1 MEVWSSARC
10 ACYPA
15 PMPKLLPLLG
25 LLAACSG
32 SPEDSLPESPAD
44 SPTDSPPVDSE
55 PQDSEDS
62 AAPAPRLLIN
72 EFMASNEFSY
82 VVLGETPD
90 WIELYNPNAEAMSL
104 AGWSL
109 GDDGDPLALDAGL
122 TIDSLGYLLL
132 FADQSP
138 ELGGTHLG
146 FSLRSD
152 GEDLALFAPEG
163 WRSDFVR
170 FGAQEPDISAA
181 RVQDGDESSGW
192 EFVAGGTPG
201 RSNNR

>member
-1 MEVWSSARC
+1 MWVWSSDGC

-15 PMPKLLPLLG
+15 PMCKLLPLLG
-25 LLAACSG
+25 LIAACSG
-32 SPEDSLPESPAD
+32 SSKDSPPESPAD

-55 PQDSEDS
+55 PVDSVDSE
-62 AAPAPRLLIN
+62 APAPRLIIN
-72 EFMASNEFSY
+72 EFMASNEYSY
-82 VVLGETPD
+82 VVLGQTPD

-109 GDDGDPLALDAGL
+109 GDDGDPVALDGGL
-122 TIDSLGYLLL
+122 TIDSLGFLLL

-138 ELGGTHLG
+138 ELGSTHLA
-146 FSLRSD
+146 FSMSAD
-152 GEDLALFAPEG
+152 GEELALFAPEG
-163 WRSDFVR
+163 WRSDFVH
-170 FGAQEPDISAA
+170 FTAQEPDISAA
-181 RVQDGDESSGW
+181 RVHDGDEASGW